1 MNAVVEIA
9 GFQYRVSKHKIFNV
23 PKLDAKEGEVIRIS
37 TVLAVSNDNDVKVGN
52 PFLDNAYV
60 DAKVLK
66 FGKDPKILVYK
77 YKKRK
82 KYRRMKGHRQDYT
95 QIEIVNIGIKEKV
108 VEKRKEP
115 KQTKSTKET
124 KSTKPT
130 KKTKLTKSTKQTK
143 ETKQTKSTKPTKEL
157 L

>member
-60 DAKVLK
+60 DVKVLK

-95 QIEIVNIGIKEKV
+95 QIEIVDIGIKEKV
-108 VEKRKEP
+108 VEKKKEP
-115 KQTKSTKET
+115 KKTKSI
-124 KSTKPT
+124 
-130 KKTKLTKSTKQTK
+130 KSTKQTKPTK
-143 ETKQTKSTKPTKEL
+143 ETKQTKSTKLTKQTKKTK
-157 L
+157 

>member
-95 QIEIVNIGIKEKV
+95 QIEIVDIGIKEKV
-108 VEKRKEP
+108 IEKKKEP
-115 KQTKSTKET
+115 KKTKETKET

-130 KKTKLTKSTKQTK
+130 KQTKSTKKTKETKPIKSTKQTK
-143 ETKQTKSTKPTKEL
+143 
-157 L
+157 

>member
-52 PFLDNAYV
+52 PFLDNVYV
-60 DAKVLK
+60 DIKVLK

-95 QIEIVNIGIKEKV
+95 QIEIVDIGIEVKEK
-108 VEKRKEP
+108 EKKKET
-115 KQTKSTKET
+115 KKTKSTKET
-124 KSTKPT
+124 KSTK
-130 KKTKLTKSTKQTK
+130 KTKSTKQTK
-143 ETKQTKSTKPTKEL
+143 ETKLTKETKSTK
-157 L
+157 

>member
-52 PFLDNAYV
+52 PLLDNAYV
-60 DAKVLK
+60 DVKVLK

-95 QIEIVNIGIKEKV
+95 QIEIVDIGIELKEK
-108 VEKRKEP
+108 KKE
-115 KQTKSTKET
+115 TKET
-124 KSTKPT
+124 KSTK
-130 KKTKLTKSTKQTK
+130 
-143 ETKQTKSTKPTKEL
+143 
-157 L
+157 